1 MDPRRRDKRPGGP
14 DAPARR
20 DQSAQALEP
29 AALRSRPANE
39 NDPGTSMMLA
49 KLRRQPS
56 FAPYYVA
63 FILSL
68 GWIAG
73 WFFIFSNSV
82 IAVPDPFGP
91 RLLADTMRALALLV
105 LPIGVVW
112 VTAYFLWRASQ
123 LRQVS
128 EVLMQSAMRLIRPQ
142 DIATEGLTSIAQAV
156 RSEVDL
162 LVGGVEHAVQRATA
176 LEEIVHKEI
185 SAIERAFGG
194 NEERIRGLVTGLEN
208 QRAALHQASMVLASE
223 ANPVLA
229 RLEFNTENLG
239 GIIVNAQSTLVQLE
253 EGLKET
259 SAGLARTIDEVASR
273 AATASG
279 QIGTQTAQIER
290 VSGILTGELSDFSL
304 QLQDR
309 IESLSQTAGLLDS
322 ESTNFGRSVQAME
335 SSVVQL
341 LRQSAD
347 QLSGV
352 NQDIGRTIEDATAA
366 AAGEIKQAAAGLTEV
381 IQGAGG
387 SVSGQLNMV
396 SNEVAALME
405 RATAASAGEIKQ
417 AAAGLTEVIQG
428 TGNNIAYH
436 LNATSNEVASLIE
449 RSGIDVSQQIEQS
462 RNLVT
467 QGLEQVAT
475 GYLGRIGQAQDN
487 FSGLLDRATGEMAGT
502 IERTASGV
510 AGELQA
516 AGSAVNELLVTT
528 SGTITAH
535 LKETSGIVGRQMQDS
550 GLALAQ
556 NIEGS
561 GGLVTDRL
569 ISVSGEFVQ
578 NAARA
583 RDDLLA
589 LFDSSANE
597 MTARLDRTAGD
608 MTDRLESSATRIH
621 DHINATAGGAVSRM
635 VGATDKL
642 TVQLDQAS
650 TELGGLLDTTT
661 SRLDAQLG
669 EAVTGLTELFRT
681 NTGMMTGQLLKTS
694 GEVAAQLD
702 AAGSTMFTRLDA
714 TARDLG
720 ERFDVASTLLERVTG
735 DISGRLASTGT
746 KFAEIVGTAGT
757 QMISDLDK
765 ASVAL
770 SHGLGETT
778 LQITGRFE
786 QNTGLLAGRIDQAAR
801 EFDSATTATS
811 AKLDDAHRK
820 FSKHVETANI
830 YLADQLAG
838 AAGALDERLEGIS
851 MQLTGKLEMTGSR
864 ISERLEDVSALVEK
878 SLDKFNGDME
888 RVLVNRRD
896 ALDQLLSD
904 ANRKAQEIDAVMTGY
919 MNLIEES
926 LTASETRS
934 KDIGRIVSEQT
945 AAAAANLEQEIKKL
959 EASSGGQIGQAARIL
974 REQHERAMASMNE
987 MLSATASDFQ
997 QTAQDMRITAQQ
1009 VVKDIDTARSEL
1021 KRAILDLPEETRS
1034 NADAMRRVVAD
1045 QIAALNALA
1054 EVVKR
1059 QTGTLDVSGPGVT
1072 LPRIARDPSLGKSE
1086 GAAHPASQSAGALDK
1101 SRDRNEA
1108 VESSIARSMAVLLPR
1123 PAGPAEAA
1131 PDSAGIPREMEN
1143 LVQKLNAAARDL
1155 VEAIDGSLP
1164 RDLEK
1169 SFNAG
1174 ERHVYTHRLYEARG
1188 KRFVKMIVD
1197 RYGSERL
1204 VRGRVDAYVR
1214 LFERLLDTVSEVP
1227 QGAGMVEACLAS
1239 ESGKLYVTL
1248 AEAAGR
1254 IPPQ

>member
-1 MDPRRRDKRPGGP
+1 MDPRRRDKRPGEP

-20 DQSAQALEP
+20 DQSGQVE
-29 AALRSRPANE
+29 AAPLRSRPANE

-63 FILSL
+63 FALSL

-91 RLLADTMRALALLV
+91 QRLVETMRALVLLA
-105 LPIGVVW
+105 LPIGVIW

-162 LVGGVEHAVQRATA
+162 LVGGVEHAMQRATV

-194 NEERIRGLVTGLEN
+194 NEERIRGLVNGLEN

-229 RLEFNTENLG
+229 RLESNTQNLG

-253 EGLKET
+253 EGLKES

-273 AATASG
+273 AAIASG
-279 QIGTQTAQIER
+279 QIGTQTAQMER
-290 VSGILTGELSDFSL
+290 VSGILTGELSDFSH
-304 QLQDR
+304 QLQDQ
-309 IESLSQTAGLLDS
+309 IQTLSQAAGQLNS
-322 ESTNFGRSVQAME
+322 ESTNFGRSVQGME
-335 SSVVQL
+335 SNVVQIL
-341 LRQSAD
+341 NQSVE
-347 QLSGV
+347 QLTGI
-352 NQDIGRTIEDATAA
+352 NQDIGRSI
-366 AAGEIKQAAAGLTEV
+366 
-381 IQGAGG
+381 
-387 SVSGQLNMV
+387 
-396 SNEVAALME
+396 E
-405 RATAASAGEIKQ
+405 RATAASADQIKQ
-417 AAAGLTEVIQG
+417 AGTGLTEVIQG
-428 TGNNIAYH
+428 TGNNVAYH
-436 LNATSNEVASLIE
+436 LNATSNEVAALIE

-467 QGLEQVAT
+467 KGLESVAI
-475 GYLGRIGQAQDN
+475 GYLDRISQSRDD
-487 FSGLLDRATGEMAGT
+487 FSGLLDRATGDMTGA
-502 IERTASGV
+502 IERTATGV
-510 AGELQA
+510 ADELQA
-516 AGSAVNELLVTT
+516 AGSAINELLVTT

-535 LKETSGIVGRQMQDS
+535 LRETTDIVGRQMQDS

-561 GGLVTDRL
+561 GGLITDRL

-578 NAARA
+578 NVAKA
-583 RDDLLA
+583 RDDLFA
-589 LFDSSANE
+589 LLDSSAHE
-597 MTARLDRTAGD
+597 MTGRLDRTAAD
-608 MTDRLESSATRIH
+608 MTYQLESSATRIH
-621 DHINATAGGAVSRM
+621 DHINTTSGDVTARV
-635 VGATDKL
+635 VEATDKL
-642 TVQLDQAS
+642 ADQLDR
-650 TELGGLLDTTT
+650 TTGGIT
-661 SRLDAQLG
+661 
-669 EAVTGLTELFRT
+669 VLFDV
-681 NTGMMTGQLLKTS
+681 NTGKMTEQLQKTS
-694 GEVAAQLD
+694 ADVAAQLD
-702 AAGSTMFTRLDA
+702 TAGTTMFTRLEA

-720 ERFDVASTLLERVTG
+720 QRFDVASTLLERVTG
-735 DISGRLASTGT
+735 DISGRLAGTGA
-746 KFAEIVGTAGT
+746 KFAELVGTAGT
-757 QMISDLDK
+757 QIISDLGK
-765 ASVAL
+765 ASEAL
-770 SHGLGETT
+770 SQDLGETT

-801 EFDSATTATS
+801 ELDTATSATS

-851 MQLTGKLEMTGSR
+851 MQLTGKLEMTGTR

-888 RVLVNRRD
+888 RVLVNRRET
-896 ALDQLLSD
+896 LDQLVAD

-926 LTASETRS
+926 LATSETRS

-945 AAAAANLEQEIKKL
+945 AVAATNLEQEIKKL

-974 REQHERAMASMNE
+974 REQHERSMTAMNE

-1009 VVKDIDTARSEL
+1009 VVKDIDTARGEL

-1045 QIAALNALA
+1045 QIAALNTLA

-1059 QTGTLDVSGPGVT
+1059 QTGTLDVSGPGVM
-1072 LPRIARDPSLGKSE
+1072 LPRAARDPNSGNSE
-1086 GAAHPASQSAGALDK
+1086 GAAFPALQSGSAGALSR

-1123 PAGPAEAA
+1123 PAKQVEPAPE
-1131 PDSAGIPREMEN
+1131 SAGIPSEMEN

-1155 VEAIDGSLP
+1155 VEAVDGSLP

-1174 ERHVYTHRLYEARG
+1174 ERHVYTHRLFEARG
-1188 KRFVKMIVD
+1188 KRFVKMIED

-1214 LFERLLDTVSEVP
+1214 LFERLLDTVSEAP

>member
-1 MDPRRRDKRPGGP
+1 M
-14 DAPARR
+14 
-20 DQSAQALEP
+20 
-29 AALRSRPANE
+29 RSRPANE

-49 KLRRQPS
+49 KLRRPPS

-63 FILSL
+63 FALSL

-73 WFFIFSNSV
+73 WFFIFSNDV

-91 RLLADTMRALALLV
+91 RRLAETMRALALLL

-142 DIATEGLTSIAQAV
+142 DVATEGLTSIAQAV

-162 LVGGVEHAVQRATA
+162 LVGGVEHAIQRAA
-176 LEEIVHKEI
+176 VLEEIVHKEI

-194 NEERIRGLVTGLEN
+194 NEERIRDLVNGLEN
-208 QRAALHQASMVLASE
+208 QRAALHQASMVLAGE

-229 RLEFNTENLG
+229 RLESNTENLG

-253 EGLKET
+253 QGMKESST
-259 SAGLARTIDEVASR
+259 GLARAIDEVASR
-273 AATASG
+273 AANASG
-279 QIGTQTAQIER
+279 QIGTQTAQMER
-290 VSGILTGELSDFSL
+290 ASGILAGELSDFSH
-304 QLQDR
+304 QLQNQ
-309 IESLSQTAGLLDS
+309 IQTLSQAAGLLNS
-322 ESTNFGRSVQAME
+322 ESANFGGKVQDME
-335 SSVVQL
+335 SNVVQL
-341 LRQSAD
+341 LRQSVE
-347 QLSGV
+347 QLTGI
-352 NQDIGRTIEDATAA
+352 NQEIGRT
-366 AAGEIKQAAAGLTEV
+366 V
-381 IQGAGG
+381 
-387 SVSGQLNMV
+387 
-396 SNEVAALME
+396 E

-428 TGNNIAYH
+428 TGGNVTYHLNVASNEVAALMERATAASADQIKQAAAGLTDVIQGTGNTIAYH

-475 GYLGRIGQAQDN
+475 GYLGRITQAQDD
-487 FSGLLDRATGEMAGT
+487 FSGLLDRATGDMAGT
-502 IERTASGV
+502 IERTALG
-510 AGELQA
+510 AAQELQA
-516 AGSAVNELLVTT
+516 AGSSINELLVST
-528 SGTITAH
+528 SGTIAAH
-535 LKETSGIVGRQMQDS
+535 LKETSGIVGHQMQES

-578 NAARA
+578 NLSKA
-583 RDDLLA
+583 RDDLFGL
-589 LFDSSANE
+589 LDSSANE
-597 MTARLDRTAGD
+597 MTARLDRTAAD
-608 MTDRLESSATRIH
+608 MTYQLESSATRIH
-621 DHINATAGGAVSRM
+621 DHINATAGGVAAQV
-635 VGATDKL
+635 VEATDKL

-650 TELGGLLDTTT
+650 TQLGGLFDTTT
-661 SRLDAQLG
+661 NRLGAQLG
-669 EAVTGLTELFRT
+669 EAVTGLTALFDA
-681 NTGMMTGQLLKTS
+681 NTGMMTEQLQKTS
-694 GEVAAQLD
+694 GEVASQLD
-702 AAGSTMFTRLDA
+702 HAGSTMFTRLET

-720 ERFDVASTLLERVTG
+720 QRFDVASTLLERVTG
-735 DISGRLASTGT
+735 DISGRLAGTGA

-757 QMISDLDK
+757 QIIGDLDR
-765 ASVAL
+765 ASEAL
-770 SHGLGETT
+770 SQGLGETT

-786 QNTGLLAGRIDQAAR
+786 QNAGLLAGRIDQAAR
-801 EFDSATTATS
+801 ELDSAATATS

-830 YLADQLAG
+830 YLADQLVG

-851 MQLTGKLEMTGSR
+851 MQLTGKLETTGSR
-864 ISERLEDVSALVEK
+864 ISDRLEDVSVLVEK

-888 RVLVNRRD
+888 RVLVNRRE
-896 ALDQLLSD
+896 ALDQLVAD

-926 LTASETRS
+926 LAASETRS

-945 AAAAANLEQEIKKL
+945 AAASANLAQEIKKL
-959 EASSGGQIGQAARIL
+959 EASSGGQIDQASRIL

-1009 VVKDIDTARSEL
+1009 VVKDIDGARGEL
-1021 KRAILDLPEETRS
+1021 KRAILELPEETRS

-1045 QIAALNALA
+1045 QIAALNTLA

-1059 QTGTLDVSGPGVT
+1059 QTGTLDVSGPGVM
-1072 LPRIARDPSLGKSE
+1072 LPRIARDPSPGKSE
-1086 GAAHPASQSAGALDK
+1086 GAALPAPQSGSAGALTK
-1101 SRDRNEA
+1101 PRDRNTA
-1108 VESSIARSMAVLLPR
+1108 VESSIMRSMAVLLPR
-1123 PAGPAEAA
+1123 PAKEPAPE
-1131 PDSAGIPREMEN
+1131 PAGIPRDMEN
-1143 LVQKLNAAARDL
+1143 LVQKLNGAARDL
-1155 VEAIDGSLP
+1155 VEAIDGNLP

-1169 SFNAG
+1169 SFTAG
-1174 ERHVYTHRLYEARG
+1174 ERHVYTHRLFEARG
-1188 KRFVKMIVD
+1188 KRFTKMIED
-1197 RYGSERL
+1197 RYAGERL

-1214 LFERLLDTVSEVP
+1214 LFERLLDTVSEGP

-1248 AEAAGR
+1248 AEAAGH